1 MPNGNILKSD
11 ALVSRTKIYLI
22 IIAVLSIV
30 LCVLNPNVTL
40 IIVMF
45 VLNVA
50 LLTYSIWSNRR
61 RKAELSEQLRDLTI
75 NVNTT
80 AKTTL
85 INSPFP
91 LAIIE
96 TNGNMIWKS
105 EKFVSEFETQE
116 GINNSLNELLNKIK
130 TSIDES
136 DKKERG
142 NINTETI
149 INNKNYQVLGSYV
162 KSHKNNHKNKEQEYT
177 TILYFIDNTE
187 KNKAL
192 KTIEDTELC
201 MGIIMIDNYE
211 ELTQRLSAE
220 ERPIIIANVEKHLYD
235 WAQKYDGVIIK
246 SDRDRFYCIINY
258 KNLKQI
264 CSDKMSI
271 LDEIKSLETSDAS
284 QVTLSIAFSNDGKT
298 NIEKAESVR
307 AVIDIALGRGGD
319 QAIVKLNGKYEFF
332 GGRSQEVEKRTKV
345 KARTFSHALTE
356 LMKEAD
362 NVILMGHTHSDMDAI
377 GSCLGIYRLAKTLGK
392 EAKIVNDTEGI
403 GIEKFL
409 VEAKKSEEYADA
421 FITRE
426 QAKNFVKENSML
438 VVTDTNRKNYVEMPE
453 LLDEVKRIVVID
465 HHRRSTDYI
474 ENATLSFHE
483 VYASSASELVTEVL
497 EYSQVKVKLTNLE
510 MEALY
515 AGIMLD
521 TKEFTFKTGVRTFE
535 AAAYLRKCGVDIIR
549 VKKWFQS
556 DLDTYKTI
564 SDIVSKAEIMND
576 NIAISIYDKENDSNA
591 NIIAAKAADELLTIG
606 GITASFVLA
615 KMDNTVYISGRS
627 IGEIN
632 VQLILEKLGG
642 GGHITL
648 AGAQIEGVS
657 LEDAKQEL
665 VNRINEYFFEQEN

>member
-307 AVIDIALGRGGD
+307 TVIDIALGRGGD

-392 EAKIVNDTEGI
+392 
-403 GIEKFL
+403 
-409 VEAKKSEEYADA
+409 
-421 FITRE
+421 
-426 QAKNFVKENSML
+426 
-438 VVTDTNRKNYVEMPE
+438 
-453 LLDEVKRIVVID
+453 
-465 HHRRSTDYI
+465 RS
-474 ENATLSFHE
+474 
-483 VYASSASELVTEVL
+483 
-497 EYSQVKVKLTNLE
+497 
-510 MEALY
+510 
-515 AGIMLD
+515 
-521 TKEFTFKTGVRTFE
+521 
-535 AAAYLRKCGVDIIR
+535 
-549 VKKWFQS
+549 
-556 DLDTYKTI
+556 
-564 SDIVSKAEIMND
+564 
-576 NIAISIYDKENDSNA
+576 
-591 NIIAAKAADELLTIG
+591 
-606 GITASFVLA
+606 
-615 KMDNTVYISGRS
+615 
-627 IGEIN
+627 
-632 VQLILEKLGG
+632 
-642 GGHITL
+642 
-648 AGAQIEGVS
+648 
-657 LEDAKQEL
+657 
-665 VNRINEYFFEQEN
+665 